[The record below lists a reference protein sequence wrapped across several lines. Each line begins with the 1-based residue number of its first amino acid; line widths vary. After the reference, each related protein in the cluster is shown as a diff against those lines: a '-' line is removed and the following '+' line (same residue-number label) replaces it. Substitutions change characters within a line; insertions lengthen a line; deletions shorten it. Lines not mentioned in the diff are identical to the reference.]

1 MSFQR
6 ALVKKLLALAAW
18 CVVAGFALCPLA
30 RGQAGHSESH
40 QHVGWIPL
48 AFLERPIA
56 LQTGIGSIHE
66 EVSTS
71 SKEAQ
76 EFYDQ
81 GLAYL
86 KSYFWAQ
93 AARSFYEALHY
104 DPKLAMAYVGLSYA
118 YSPMDFAAAETALAR
133 AKSLSS
139 GITDRERRRIQ
150 IRALQLNAMLDPNK
164 VERELA
170 VRDAL
175 DDALAAYPDDVVFL
189 LIRGVAQEPSPFAD
203 GQGCIDMQAA
213 TFFNRVLALDPNNFA
228 AHHFLIHC
236 YENNGLL
243 EDALPHA
250 KAYAELAPNV
260 PHAQHMYGHVL
271 RHIGRMEQAV
281 AQFLKTDDIER
292 SYFQKENIPPWYDW
306 HYAHNLD
313 LLASSYQYLGQMKNA
328 EKYFRIV
335 STLPAFTDYDSFN
348 REDWPEF
355 LLDRGRYAEALAAA
369 RALVDKPAPLARIIG
384 HALSGDALLATGHP
398 KEAAAELAQA
408 DHIAQTISRS
418 DQGTVRPYTDGL
430 RAALLLQAGQT
441 AEAGALFDNVARR
454 IRAAN
459 GPDSWTQGLF
469 HLEFLAGVARRAGD
483 WALASQLASAMYQR
497 GPDYAGSHYAVAL
510 VAQHN
515 GDSQTA
521 AREFSTAT
529 TLWNEA
535 DSDLPE
541 LTDVRRSL
549 AKLGPDAR
557 Q

>member
-1 MSFQR
+1 
-6 ALVKKLLALAAW
+6 
-18 CVVAGFALCPLA
+18 
-30 RGQAGHSESH
+30 
-40 QHVGWIPL
+40 VGWIPL

-56 LQTGIGSIHE
+56 LETGVGSIHE
-66 EVSTS
+66 QVSTS

-86 KSYFWAQ
+86 QSYFWAQ

-118 YSPMDFAAAETALAR
+118 YSPMDFPAATAALAH
-133 AKSLSS
+133 AKSLSP
-139 GITDRERRRIQ
+139 GTTDRERRRIQ
-150 IRALQLNAMLDPNK
+150 IRTLQLNAMLDPGK
-164 VERELA
+164 IERELA

-175 DDALAAYPDDVVFL
+175 DDALTAYPDDAVFL
-189 LIRGVAQEPSPFAD
+189 LLRGVAQEPSPFAD
-203 GQGCIDMQAA
+203 GQGCVDMQAA

-236 YENNGLL
+236 YENNGLFQ
-243 EDALPHA
+243 DALPHA
-250 KAYAELAPNV
+250 QAYAELAPDV

-271 RHIGRMEQAV
+271 RHIGRMDQAI

-292 SYFQKENIPPWYDW
+292 SYFQKENVPPWYDW

-313 LLASSYQYLGQMKNA
+313 LLASSYEYLGQMKNA

-369 RALVDKPAPLARIIG
+369 RALADKPAPLARIVG
-384 HALSGDALLATGHP
+384 HALAGDALLATGHS

-408 DHIAQTISRS
+408 DHVAQTISRS
-418 DQGTVRPYTDGL
+418 DQATVRPYTDGL
-430 RAALLLQAGQT
+430 RAALLLQAGRT
-441 AEAGALFDNVARR
+441 AEARGLFENAARR
-454 IRAAN
+454 IQAAN

-483 WALASQLASAMYQR
+483 WALASQLARAMYER
-497 GPDYAGSHYAVAL
+497 GPGYAGSHYALAL

-521 AREFSTAT
+521 AHEFSTAT
-529 TLWNEA
+529 TLWKEA
-535 DSDLPE
+535 DSDLPD
-541 LTDVRRSL
+541 LADVHRSL

>member
-1 MSFQR
+1 MSFHR
-6 ALVKKLLALAAW
+6 ALVKKLLALAIC
-18 CVVAGFALCPLA
+18 CVVAGFACSPLCHA
-30 RGQAGHSESH
+30 QAAHSESR
-40 QHVGWIPL
+40 QRVGWIPV

-66 EVSTS
+66 QVSTS

-86 KSYFWAQ
+86 QSYFWAQ

-118 YSPMDFAAAETALAR
+118 YSPMDFPAAAAALAQ
-133 AKSLSS
+133 AKSLSA
-139 GITDRERRRIQ
+139 GTTDRERRRIQ
-150 IRALQLNAMLDPNK
+150 IRGLQLKAMLDPSK
-164 VERELA
+164 IERELA

-175 DDALAAYPDDVVFL
+175 DDALAAYPDDAVL
-189 LIRGVAQEPSPFAD
+189 LLLRGVAQEPSPFAD

-236 YENNGLL
+236 YENNRLFQ
-243 EDALPHA
+243 DALPHA
-250 KAYAELAPNV
+250 KAYAELAPDV

-271 RHIGRMEQAV
+271 RHIGRMDQAI

-292 SYFQKENIPPWYDW
+292 FYFRKENIPPWYDW

-348 REDWPEF
+348 RKDWPEF
-355 LLDRGRYAEALAAA
+355 LLDRGRYAESLAAA
-369 RALVDKPAPLARIIG
+369 RAMAEKPSPLARIVG
-384 HALSGDALLATGHP
+384 NALAGDALLATGHP
-398 KEAAAELAQA
+398 NDAAEELAQA
-408 DHIAQTISRS
+408 NRIAQTLSPP
-418 DQGTVRPYTDGL
+418 DVPTVLPYTESL
-430 RAALLLQAGQT
+430 RATLLLNAGRT
-441 AEAGALFDNVARR
+441 APAEALFDNVTRR

-459 GPDSWTQGLF
+459 GPDIWTQGLF
-469 HLEFLAGVARRAGD
+469 HLEFLSGVARTAGD
-483 WALASQLASAMYQR
+483 WRLASQLASAMYTR
-497 GPDYAGSHYAVAL
+497 APDYAGSHYALAL

-521 AREFSTAT
+521 AREFSAAAA
-529 TLWNEA
+529 LWSEA
-535 DSDLPE
+535 DSDLRE
-541 LTDVRRSL
+541 LANAHRAL
-549 AKLGPDAR
+549 ARISPDAR

>member
-1 MSFQR
+1 
-6 ALVKKLLALAAW
+6 
-18 CVVAGFALCPLA
+18 
-30 RGQAGHSESH
+30 
-40 QHVGWIPL
+40 L
-48 AFLERPIA
+48 AFLERPIP

-66 EVSTS
+66 QVSTS

-76 EFYDQ
+76 QFYDQ

-86 KSYFWAQ
+86 ESYFWAQ
-93 AARSFYEALHY
+93 AARSFHEALRH
-104 DPKLAMAYVGLSYA
+104 DSKLAMAYVGLSYA
-118 YSPMDFAAAETALAR
+118 YSPMDFPAAEAALAR
-133 AKSLSS
+133 AKSLSP

-150 IRALQLNAMLDPNK
+150 IRALQLNAMLDPSK

-189 LIRGVAQEPSPFAD
+189 LLRGVAQERSPFAD
-203 GQGCIDMQAA
+203 GQGCVDMQAA
-213 TFFNRVLALDPNNFA
+213 AFFNRVLALDPNNFA

-243 EDALPHA
+243 QDALPHA
-250 KAYAELAPNV
+250 KAYAELAPDV

-271 RHIGRMEQAV
+271 RHIGRMDQAIT
-281 AQFLKTDDIER
+281 QFLKTDDIER
-292 SYFQKENIPPWYDW
+292 SYFRKENIPPWYDW

-313 LLASSYQYLGQMKNA
+313 LLASSYEYLGQMTNA
-328 EKYFRIV
+328 EKYFRTV
-335 STLPAFTDYDSFN
+335 SALPAFTDYDSFN

-369 RALVDKPAPLARIIG
+369 RAMTEKPSPLARVVG
-384 HALSGDALLATGHP
+384 HALAGDALLATGHP
-398 KEAAAELAQA
+398 KDAATELAEA
-408 DHIAQTISRS
+408 NRIAQTLSPP
-418 DQGTVRPYTDGL
+418 DAPTVLPYTDSL
-430 RAALLLQAGQT
+430 RAALLLKAGRT
-441 AEAGALFDNVARR
+441 APAEALFSNVARR

-469 HLEFLAGVARRAGD
+469 HLEFLSGVARRAGD
-483 WALASQLASAMYQR
+483 WRLASQLASAMYAR
-497 GPDYAGSHYAVAL
+497 APDYAGSHYALAL

-515 GDSQTA
+515 GDSQA
-521 AREFSTAT
+521 AASEFSAAT
-529 TLWNEA
+529 KLWNEA

-541 LTDVRRSL
+541 LANTRQSL
-549 AKLGPDAR
+549 AKLNSGAR

>member
-1 MSFQR
+1 MFFRR
-6 ALVKKLLALAAW
+6 ALVKKLLALEIFCVAA
-18 CVVAGFALCPLA
+18 AFASSPPSYA
-30 RGQAGHSESH
+30 QAGHSESH
-40 QHVGWIPL
+40 QRVGWIPL

-66 EVSTS
+66 QVSTS

-86 KSYFWAQ
+86 ESYFWAQ
-93 AARSFYEALHY
+93 AARSFHQALRY

-118 YSPMDFAAAETALAR
+118 YSPMDFPAAEAALAR
-133 AKSLSS
+133 AKSLSA
-139 GITDRERRRIQ
+139 GISDRERRRIQ
-150 IRALQLNAMLDPNK
+150 VRALQLNAMLDPSK
-164 VERELA
+164 IERELA

-175 DDALAAYPDDVVFL
+175 DDALAAYPDDVTFL
-189 LIRGVAQEPSPFAD
+189 LLRGVAQEPSPFAD
-203 GQGCIDMQAA
+203 GQGCVDMQAA

-236 YENNGLL
+236 YENNGLFQ
-243 EDALPHA
+243 EALPHA
-250 KAYAELAPNV
+250 KAYAELAPDV

-271 RHIGRMEQAV
+271 RHIGRMDQAI

-292 SYFQKENIPPWYDW
+292 SYFSKENIPPWYDW

-313 LLASSYQYLGQMKNA
+313 LLASSYQYLGEMKNA
-328 EKYFRIV
+328 EKYFRTV
-335 STLPAFTDYDSFN
+335 STLPAFTDYDSLN

-355 LLDRGRYAEALAAA
+355 LLDRGRYPDALAAA
-369 RALVDKPAPLARIIG
+369 RAMTNKPSPLARIVG
-384 HALSGDALLATGHP
+384 HALAGDALLATHHQ
-398 KEAAAELAQA
+398 EDAAAELVQA

-418 DQGTVRPYTDGL
+418 DVPTVLPYTESL
-430 RAALLLQAGQT
+430 RAALLLSAGQT
-441 AEAGALFDNVARR
+441 SQAQALLDNVARR

-497 GPDYAGSHYAVAL
+497 APDYAGSHYALAL
-510 VAQHN
+510 VAQHD

-521 AREFSTAT
+521 ANEFSAAAK
-529 TLWNEA
+529 LWSEA

-541 LTDVRRSL
+541 LVNTRQSL
-549 AKLGPDAR
+549 AKLNSDAR

>member
-1 MSFQR
+1 MSFRR
-6 ALVKKLLALAAW
+6 ALTEKVLALAAC
-18 CVVAGFALCPLA
+18 CVVAGFAFCPLS
-30 RGQAGHSESH
+30 RSQTVHSESH

-48 AFLERPIA
+48 AFLERPIR

-86 KSYFWAQ
+86 ESYFWAQ

-118 YSPMDFAAAETALAR
+118 YSPMDFSAAETELAR
-133 AKSLSS
+133 AKSLSAS
-139 GITDRERRRIQ
+139 ITDRERRRIE

-164 VERELA
+164 IERELA
-170 VRDAL
+170 VRDTL
-175 DDALAAYPDDVVFL
+175 DDALAAYPDDIVFL
-189 LIRGVAQEPSPFAD
+189 LLRGVAQEPSPFAD
-203 GQGCIDMQAA
+203 GQGCIDMQATA
-213 TFFNRVLALDPNNFA
+213 FFNRVLALDSENFA

-236 YENNGLL
+236 YENNGLFQ
-243 EDALPHA
+243 DALPHA
-250 KAYAELAPNV
+250 KAYAELAPIV

-271 RHIGRMEQAV
+271 RHIGRMDQAIG
-281 AQFLKTDDIER
+281 QFLKTDDIER
-292 SYFQKENIPPWYDW
+292 SYFQQENIPPWYDW

-313 LLASSYQYLGQMKNA
+313 LLASSYEYLGQMKNA
-328 EKYFRIV
+328 EKYFRVV

-355 LLDRGRYAEALAAA
+355 LLDRGRYAEALTAA
-369 RALVDKPAPLARIIG
+369 RALAERPAPLARVVG
-384 HALSGDALLATGHP
+384 HALAGDALLAIGHP

-408 DHIAQTISRS
+408 DRVAQTISRS
-418 DQGTVRPYTDGL
+418 DQPTVRPYTDGL
-430 RAALLLQAGQT
+430 RAALLLQAGRT
-441 AEAGALFDNVARR
+441 DEAGSLFDNVARR

-469 HLEFLAGVARRAGD
+469 HLEFLAGVARRTSD
-483 WALASQLASAMYQR
+483 WALASQLASAMYDR
-497 GPDYAGSHYAVAL
+497 GPDYAGSHYALAL

-521 AREFSTAT
+521 AHEFSTAT
-529 TLWNEA
+529 TLWSEA

-541 LTDVRRSL
+541 LTDAHRSL
-549 AKLGPDAR
+549 AKLDPDGR

>member
-1 MSFQR
+1 MSFHR
-6 ALVKKLLALAAW
+6 ALVTNLLVLAA
-18 CVVAGFALCPLA
+18 CGVIAGSVFCSPSRA
-30 RGQAGHSESH
+30 QAGHSESH
-40 QHVGWIPL
+40 QRVGWIPL
-48 AFLERPIA
+48 AFLKRPIA

-66 EVSTS
+66 QVSTS

-86 KSYFWAQ
+86 ESYFWAQ

-104 DPKLAMAYVGLSYA
+104 DPKLAMADVGLSYA
-118 YSPMDFAAAETALAR
+118 YSPMDFQAAEAALAR

-139 GITDRERRRIQ
+139 GVTDRERRRIQ
-150 IRALQLNAMLDPNK
+150 IRALQLNAMLDPSK
-164 VERELA
+164 IERELA

-189 LIRGVAQEPSPFAD
+189 LLRGVAQEPSPFAD

-213 TFFNRVLALDPNNFA
+213 TFFNRVLAIDPNNFA

-243 EDALPHA
+243 HDALPHA

-271 RHIGRMEQAV
+271 RHIGRMDQAI

-292 SYFQKENIPPWYDW
+292 SYFQRENIPPWYDW

-313 LLASSYQYLGQMKNA
+313 LLASSYEYLGQMKNA

-369 RALVDKPAPLARIIG
+369 RALAERPAPLARIVG
-384 HALSGDALLATGHP
+384 HALAGDALLSTGHP
-398 KEAAAELAQA
+398 KEAATELSQA
-408 DHIAQTISRS
+408 DHITQTISRS
-418 DQGTVRPYTDGL
+418 DQATVRPYTDGL
-430 RAALLLQAGQT
+430 RAALLLQAGRT
-441 AEAGALFDNVARR
+441 AEAGAVFDNVSRR

-469 HLEFLAGVARRAGD
+469 HLEFLADVARRAGD
-483 WALASQLASAMYQR
+483 WALASQLADAMYQR
-497 GPDYAGSHYAVAL
+497 GPDYAGSHYALAL

-515 GDSQTA
+515 GASQTA
-521 AREFSTAT
+521 AHEFSTAT

-541 LTDVRRSL
+541 LTEVRRSL

>member
-1 MSFQR
+1 MSFHR
-6 ALVKKLLALAAW
+6 ALVKEFLALAA
-18 CVVAGFALCPLA
+18 CVVAGLVLCSLSRA
-30 RGQAGHSESH
+30 QTSHSESH
-40 QHVGWIPL
+40 QRVGWIPL
-48 AFLERPIA
+48 AFLERPIS

-66 EVSTS
+66 QVSTS

-86 KSYFWAQ
+86 ESYFWAQ

-118 YSPMDFAAAETALAR
+118 YSPMDFPAAEAALAR
-133 AKSLSS
+133 AKALSS
-139 GITDRERRRIQ
+139 GVTDRERRRIQ
-150 IRALQLNAMLDPNK
+150 IRALQLNAMLDPSK
-164 VERELA
+164 IERELA

-175 DDALAAYPDDVVFL
+175 DDAVAAYPDDVIFL
-189 LIRGVAQEPSPFAD
+189 LLRGVAQEPSPFAD

-213 TFFNRVLALDPNNFA
+213 TFFNRVLAIDPNNFA

-236 YENNGLL
+236 YENNRLF
-243 EDALPHA
+243 EEALPHA

-271 RHIGRMEQAV
+271 RHIGRMDQAI
-281 AQFLKTDDIER
+281 AQFLKTDEIER

-313 LLASSYQYLGQMKNA
+313 LLGSSYQYLGQMKNA

-335 STLPAFTDYDSFN
+335 SALPAFTDYDSFN

-355 LLDRGRYAEALAAA
+355 LLDRGRYAEALVAA
-369 RALVDKPAPLARIIG
+369 RALAEHPAPLARIVG
-384 HALSGDALLATGHP
+384 HALAGDALLATGHP
-398 KEAAAELAQA
+398 KEAATELAQA
-408 DHIAQTISRS
+408 DQVTQTISRS
-418 DQGTVRPYTDGL
+418 DQPTVRPYTDSL
-430 RAALLLQAGQT
+430 RAALLLQAGRT
-441 AEAGALFDNVARR
+441 AEAGALFDIVARR

-469 HLEFLAGVARRAGD
+469 HLEFLAGAARRAGD
-483 WALASQLASAMYQR
+483 WALASQLANAMYQR
-497 GPDYAGSHYAVAL
+497 GPDYAGSHYALAL

-541 LTDVRRSL
+541 LTEVHRSL
-549 AKLGPDAR
+549 AKLGHDAR

>member
-1 MSFQR
+1 MSFHR
-6 ALVKKLLALAAW
+6 AFVKKLLALEIFCVAA
-18 CVVAGFALCPLA
+18 AFASCPPSYA
-30 RGQAGHSESH
+30 QASHSESH
-40 QHVGWIPL
+40 QRVGWIPL
-48 AFLERPIA
+48 AFLGRPIA

-66 EVSTS
+66 QVSTS

-81 GLAYL
+81 GLDYL
-86 KSYFWAQ
+86 ESYFWAQ
-93 AARSFYEALHY
+93 AARSFHQALRY

-118 YSPMDFAAAETALAR
+118 YSPMDFPAAEGALAR
-133 AKSLSS
+133 AKSLSA
-139 GITDRERRRIQ
+139 GISDRERRRIQ
-150 IRALQLNAMLDPNK
+150 IRALQLSAMLDPSK
-164 VERELA
+164 IERELA

-175 DDALAAYPDDVVFL
+175 DDALAAYPDDVMFL
-189 LIRGVAQEPSPFAD
+189 LLRGVAQEPSPFAD

-243 EDALPHA
+243 QEALPHA
-250 KAYAELAPNV
+250 KAYAELAPDV

-271 RHIGRMEQAV
+271 RHMGRMDQAI

-292 SYFQKENIPPWYDW
+292 SYFRKENIPPWYDW

-355 LLDRGRYAEALAAA
+355 LLDRGRYSEALTAA
-369 RALVDKPAPLARIIG
+369 RAMTDKPSPLARIVG
-384 HALSGDALLATGHP
+384 HALAGNALLATHHQ
-398 KEAAAELAQA
+398 KDATAELVQA
-408 DHIAQTISRS
+408 DHIAQTISRA
-418 DQGTVRPYTDGL
+418 DVPTVLPYTESL
-430 RAALLLQAGQT
+430 RAALLLSAGQT
-441 AEAGALFDNVARR
+441 SQAQALLDNVARR

-469 HLEFLAGVARRAGD
+469 HLEFLAGVARRAAD
-483 WALASQLASAMYQR
+483 WVLASQLASAMHQR
-497 GPDYAGSHYAVAL
+497 APDYAGSHYALAL
-510 VAQHN
+510 VALHE

-521 AREFSTAT
+521 ANEFSAAT
-529 TLWNEA
+529 KLWNEA

-541 LTDVRRSL
+541 LANARQSL
-549 AKLGPDAR
+549 AKLNSDAR